1 MNALILS
8 GKLTAAPSFV
18 RLPNGVEKCEF
29 EIITNAPRGTMELH
43 CCAYGK
49 QAAKLDGLAE
59 GESVLVTGKLTGPGF
74 AVVTS
79 MERL

>member
-8 GKLTAAPSFV
+8 GKLIATPSFV

-29 EIITNAPRGTMELH
+29 GISTNVPRGTMELS
-43 CCAYGK
+43 CVAYGK
-49 QAAKLDGLAE
+49 QSEKLGGLTE
-59 GESVLVTGKLTGPGF
+59 GETVLVTGKLTDPGF

-79 MERL
+79 VERL